1 MNPTSRKSI
10 ILFGATAVLALLS
23 TTQLAQAA
31 GLFAG
36 QEVDPQFKA
45 KIMKEKAK
53 QNILAG
59 NKTNGS
65 SGAQAGAQCGSQN
78 IGNIDTGGKIGATPR
93 EVFVF
98 APNAIN
104 LVSGL
109 GCN

>member
-1 MNPTSRKSI
+1 MNPHSRKSL
-10 ILFGATAVLALLS
+10 ILFGATIVLALLS

-36 QEVDPQFKA
+36 QEIDPQFKA
-45 KIMKEKAK
+45 KIMKEKVK
-53 QNILAG
+53 QMTAANL
-59 NKTNGS
+59 NGRS
-65 SGAQAGAQCGSQN
+65 VASAPAGAQCGSLN
-78 IGNIDTGGKIGATPR
+78 IGNVDTGGRVGAAPR

-104 LVSGL
+104 LVSGQ